1 MVLRNFKINTDFNEV
16 GILASYNVQIKAP
29 LDPAGDNQTQVE
41 GIRSWMYVEFMR
53 PLKSLPTICNTQN
66 S

>member
-41 GIRSWMYVEFMR
+41 GIRS
-53 PLKSLPTICNTQN
+53 
-66 S
+66 